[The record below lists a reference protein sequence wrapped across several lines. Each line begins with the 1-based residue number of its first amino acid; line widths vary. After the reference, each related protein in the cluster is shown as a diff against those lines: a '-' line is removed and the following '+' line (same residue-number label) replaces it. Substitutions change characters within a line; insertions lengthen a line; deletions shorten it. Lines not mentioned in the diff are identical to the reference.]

1 MSVRYWARLGL
12 DITRVSL
19 AELVER
25 GSRWAVAKL
34 MDAPG
39 GGLPGAVVGEAASPI
54 DNLRFLSQ
62 EEEDMASI
70 VRSRMRP
77 APKSRSAPAEDNPPN
92 APLVGSLE
100 WRRQKLGHHPQW

>member
-1 MSVRYWARLGL
+1 MSVRYWARLGF
-12 DITRVSL
+12 DITRFAL

-39 GGLPGAVVGEAASPI
+39 DGLAGVVVGASADAVDSLQFLTDEEQIEASRVRARMRSVP
-54 DNLRFLSQ
+54 
-62 EEEDMASI
+62 
-70 VRSRMRP
+70 RSRP
-77 APKSRSAPAEDNPPN
+77 GQTEDGPPN

-100 WRRQKLGHHPQW
+100 WRRQQKR